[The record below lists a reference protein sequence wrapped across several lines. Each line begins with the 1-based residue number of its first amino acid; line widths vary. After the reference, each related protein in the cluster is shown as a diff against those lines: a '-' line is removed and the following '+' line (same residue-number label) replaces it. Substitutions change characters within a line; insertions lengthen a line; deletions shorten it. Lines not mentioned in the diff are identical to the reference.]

1 MSAAAIDSTL
11 DFLNKIFNILDSKDF
26 DRNYDVEEFEYE
38 IWKKR
43 KNAVDKTSAEYKKEC
58 DEDDAYLAD
67 LIRRREES
75 LAGNAN
81 DTARNA
87 SNIASDSQVAVQ
99 TQAQI
104 NSIHKKE
111 EMYKFYWQYIKFNK
125 RRLEEYRKLL
135 AEGKVDPVPEEN
147 IVVDLFDF
155 FKSFIIQNYTELQ
168 EKTFIEDLAAE
179 IKEYCIVSG
188 SKLVKV
194 RLMSLISVKL
204 KSSHI
209 SGYTEQEE
217 DETNE
222 ENIKVRDAIGEV
234 ISWEVEDEIK
244 QGLRKAVKAI
254 PDLEMKRK
262 GELMIVKNHTE
273 SIAMEMFEKLEKLE
287 EAKGVPPGTY
297 TKRLTRFLFIDGSTL
312 QLTGCN
318 VTSSTIH
325 TKKLYSVDSVYT
337 KDNAPDV
344 SLINTPVLLYP
355 SEQIQRVIA
364 SPSPNSMG
372 SGQESTQGS
381 THGSTQGSTQ
391 RSITPEFTVL
401 NKDPI
406 EHYIEMSKRGKTIYI
421 LGGSQV
427 TAGGGVDLGIEDN
440 EARLYLRTTYNLVCN
455 LLRSFYSLSMLDLIL
470 LSGVLITKTATYE
483 TIPEDKRDRIMVLLA
498 SCTNNPKCIRNGKT
512 TETFHASQVDL
523 FDPAVQLAYIDRYV
537 LQLKYIFAFCKFIG
551 YQHVIFDDRNVLYN
565 STPVYHMAKIM
576 NLVCKSQKDLA
587 SITICCVNPH
597 TYQAFANFN

>member
-1 MSAAAIDSTL
+1 MSSVDSTL

-43 KNAVDKTSAEYKKEC
+43 KNAVDKTSAEYKKEYE
-58 DEDDAYLAD
+58 EDNAYLAD

-75 LAGNAN
+75 LACAANQSNLASNMAGNPAN
-81 DTARNA
+81 DSA
-87 SNIASDSQVAVQ
+87 VAQ

-104 NSIHKKE
+104 NSIHKRE
-111 EMYKFYWQYIKFNK
+111 DMYKFYWQYIKFNK

-147 IVVDLFDF
+147 IVVDLFDY

-222 ENIKVRDAIGEV
+222 ENTKVKEAIGEV

-244 QGLRKAVKAI
+244 HGLRKAVTAI

-262 GELMIVKNHTE
+262 GDLMIVKNHTE

-297 TKRLTRFLFIDGSTL
+297 TKRLTRFLFIDGSTM

-318 VTSSTIH
+318 VTSNTIC

-355 SEQIQRVIA
+355 SEQIQRA
-364 SPSPNSMG
+364 PANPSANQS
-372 SGQESTQGS
+372 GS
-381 THGSTQGSTQ
+381 T
-391 RSITPEFTVL
+391 TPEFTVL

-406 EHYIEMSKRGKTIYI
+406 EHYIDISKRGKTIYI

-483 TIPEDKRDRIMVLLA
+483 VIPEDKRDRIMVLLA

-512 TETFHASQVDL
+512 TETFHASQADL
-523 FDPAVQLAYIDRYV
+523 FDPTVQLAYIDRYI

-551 YQHVIFDDRNVLYN
+551 YQHIIFDDRNVLYN
-565 STPVYHMAKIM
+565 STPVHHMAKIM

-587 SITICCVNPH
+587 SITICCVNPR
-597 TYQAFANFN
+597 TYQAYYNCQTTCNF